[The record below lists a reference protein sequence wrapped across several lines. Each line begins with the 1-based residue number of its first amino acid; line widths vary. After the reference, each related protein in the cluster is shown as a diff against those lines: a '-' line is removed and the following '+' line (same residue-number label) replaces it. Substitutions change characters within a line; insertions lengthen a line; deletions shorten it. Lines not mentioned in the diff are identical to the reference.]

1 MIFRSPDD
9 RFERWIGNRHV
20 TGNLMATFHQPI
32 TFLVWPIPQTAEKDM
47 QTNDKECPM
56 IDFLLHRRALLG
68 AAALLPVGPAL
79 ARVARRP
86 LRVTLLG
93 QSLIQQNICATG
105 WPGQA
110 AIIAR
115 LKIADAVFTDVETA
129 IASPVSGAATRDG
142 EVLHAAP
149 PVVLDCLRGLG
160 VTLATTAN
168 NHAWDLGSDGI
179 IGTLAELDARGIAHA
194 GSGRDLNA
202 ASEAGW
208 QRTPHGDVA
217 LVAAA
222 AGAIRDGAGATS
234 LRPGVN
240 ELRRSPSG
248 MLDSDDVA
256 RNLDSI
262 RSARKRGATVIACL
276 HNHYWE
282 PDPATTAEW
291 QRSYA
296 RQCVDAG
303 AAIFVAHGPPLLQGI
318 ERYKGAPLLH
328 GLGSFI
334 FQTRKAS
341 YSSKNWQS
349 LIVEAQFRDGHFVD
363 GRLTPLLL
371 HSSRATLE
379 AEFTQGTPSIATG
392 VNGHEVCANVAKLSA
407 ALGMTV
413 AIERNS
419 IKL

>member
-1 MIFRSPDD
+1 
-9 RFERWIGNRHV
+9 
-20 TGNLMATFHQPI
+20 MATFHRPI
-32 TFLVWPIPQTAEKDM
+32 TFLVWPIPQTTEKDM
-47 QTNDKECPM
+47 QPNNEGRPM
-56 IDFLLHRRALLG
+56 TDFLLHRRALLG

-93 QSLIQQNICATG
+93 QSLIQQNLCATG
-105 WPGQA
+105 WSGQA
-110 AIIAR
+110 ALLAR

-129 IASPVSGAATRDG
+129 IARPGAGAATRDG

-149 PVVLDCLRGLG
+149 PVVLDCLRDLG

-179 IGTLAELDARGIAHA
+179 IGALAELDARGIIHA
-194 GSGRDLNA
+194 GSGHDLA
-202 ASEAGW
+202 TASKAGW
-208 QRTPHGDVA
+208 QRTPYGDVA

-222 AGAIRDGAGATS
+222 AGAIRDGAAATP

-248 MLDSDDVA
+248 MLDPDDVA

-262 RSARKRGATVIACL
+262 RSARKQGATVIACL

-282 PDPATTAEW
+282 PDQATTAEW

-341 YSSKNWQS
+341 YAPRNWQS
-349 LIVEAQFRDGHFVD
+349 LMVEAHFRDGHFID
-363 GRLTPLLL
+363 AHLTPLLL
-371 HSSRATLE
+371 DSNRATPE

-392 VNGHEVCANVAKLSA
+392 ANGHEVCANVAKLSA

-413 AIERNS
+413 AIERGS